1 MMQDTMPQMFS
12 IRSVVFG
19 LMVVLSI
26 SVTPAQAQRF
36 GSTLQSAPNAFW
48 GCDLAPIL
56 DPITGVP
63 RLAVTG
69 QTSCT
74 MRNVGYLGSLQI
86 ASYVPRNGYITEV
99 KIRSGNNPAPVRV
112 VIMQCSPGFCG
123 TAVRM
128 SRVFRPRANQI
139 STFKTNLRVIRSFD
153 INSSGIQNITD
164 AVGLTAVGPGT
175 LPLVDQGTAGTFT
188 SGSALTQ
195 LWYPAM
201 QLNVPRV
208 EGAVS
213 ADGLELLLRWR
224 FQKNPRQN

>member
-1 MMQDTMPQMFS
+1 MQNKTSNVGAFS
-12 IRSVVFG
+12 TLIYG
-19 LMVVLSI
+19 LIVLLGLSAGA
-26 SVTPAQAQRF
+26 AQAQRF

-56 DPITGVP
+56 DPITGIP

-86 ASYVPRNGYITEV
+86 GSYVPRNGYITEV
-99 KIRSGNNPAPVRV
+99 RIRSGNNPAPVRV

-128 SRVFRPRANQI
+128 SRVFRPRANAVSI
-139 STFKTNLRVIRSFD
+139 FKTNLRVIRSFD
-153 INSSGIQNITD
+153 VNSSGVQNITD

-175 LPLVDQGTAGTFT
+175 LPLVDQGTAGTFAA
-188 SGSALTQ
+188 GSALTQ
-195 LWYPAM
+195 LWYPGM

-224 FQKNPRQN
+224 FQKNRPQN